1 MRQRHEQ
8 WNIFIKYH
16 FNDFNHFNSHKFTFR
31 GRNMN
36 NLLSIKKVVEAE
48 LKTDLCEL
56 IKDESF
62 KALLRHALRKNINTI
77 DASAILID
85 YTKNNYIM
93 EL

>member
-1 MRQRHEQ
+1 M
-8 WNIFIKYH
+8 IKPLNN
-16 FNDFNHFNSHKFTFR
+16 FN
-31 GRNMN
+31 
-36 NLLSIKKVVEAE
+36 SIKKIVEAE
-48 LKTDLCEL
+48 IKIDFCEL